1 MRPLIFSLLIFLGL
15 GQNLL
20 ATEHKLV
27 QITNDEDKEICV
39 FVVKTEGRDND
50 IKSFFKEVYDE
61 KGVRIIR
68 ENLSVKDVLKN
79 TGLVLKEI
87 EGRVIVSLKS
97 ENFAEHNGGH
107 ITLDTLYNGI
117 SGSRKEYEYEVARTS
132 RSWELLKDGAPVK
145 AIHLKSKK
153 VFPVG
158 TVGIADIVHKQA
170 K

>member
-27 QITNDEDKEICV
+27 HITNDEDKELCI
-39 FVVKTEGRDND
+39 FVVKTEGQDND
-50 IKSFFKEVYDE
+50 IKAFFKEVYNE

-68 ENLSVKDVLKN
+68 EQFSVKQALDEK
-79 TGLVLKEI
+79 GLVLKEVD
-87 EGRVIVSLKS
+87 GRIVISLRS

-107 ITLDTLYNGI
+107 VTLDTLYNGI

-132 RSWELLKDGAPVK
+132 KSWELLKDGEAVK

-153 VFPVG
+153 VFPIG
-158 TVGIADIVHKQA
+158 TVGIADIVNKQA
-170 K
+170 Q